1 METSVVNNTVKKNWS
16 VLIMDIGTQLTENGK
31 RHDHDDSFV
40 ADNYQLIREI
50 GILTAMIPAELGG
63 AGTSYT
69 EMCAILKLVAHHCP
83 STALSLSM
91 HQHLLAANIWKYRHN
106 KGGEEIL
113 RKVAANNLILI
124 STGAGDWL
132 ESNGTMEKVKG
143 GYLVSAEKNFASQS
157 SAGDILVTSAP
168 YDNPEKGW
176 QVLHFA
182 LPMNAEGVSV
192 LDNWYTLGMR
202 GTGSQ
207 TVKLDRVYVPETSVA
222 LERPKGE
229 YHPFWNVVLTVAMPL
244 IMSVYVGIAEKASI
258 IALDKT
264 RGKKYRPPYVPFLAG
279 EMHNQLT
286 MAQVVLRD
294 MVNLAND
301 LNFLPNDET
310 AVAILS
316 RKTLVADA
324 CKATVNK
331 AMETVGG
338 LSYYRNTGLERL
350 FRDVQAVNFH
360 PLQDKHQHYFMGEYL
375 LNNQI

>member
-1 METSVVNNTVKKNWS
+1 METSVVNNTVEKNWS
-16 VLIMDIGTQLTENGK
+16 GLIMDIGTQLSENGK
-31 RHDHDDSFV
+31 RHDHEDSFV

-50 GILTAMIPAELGG
+50 GLLTAMIPAELGG

-69 EMCAILKLVAHHCP
+69 EMCDILKLVAHYCP

-106 KGGEEIL
+106 KGGEEVL
-113 RKVAANNLILI
+113 KKVAANNLILI

-132 ESNGTMEKVKG
+132 ESNGTMEKIEG

-157 SAGDILVTSAP
+157 AAGDVLVTSAP
-168 YDNPEKGW
+168 FNNPEKGW

-182 LPMNAEGVSV
+182 IPMNADGVSV

-207 TVKLDRVYVPETSVA
+207 TVRLERVYVPETSVA

-264 RGKKYRPPYVPFLAG
+264 RSKEYRPPYVPFLAG
-279 EMHNQLT
+279 EMHNQLI

-301 LNFLPNDET
+301 LNFSPKDET

-350 FRDVQAVNFH
+350 FRDVQAGHFH
-360 PLQDKHQHYFMGEYL
+360 PLQDKHQHYLTGEYL
-375 LNNQI
+375 LNNKI